1 MLFFNLHLSS
11 RPGVPILYPQS
22 EAGLPD
28 EFAHQLFQMSSML
41 PPHIR
46 EAAASGGYAV
56 GPQSRGFVFNA
67 DIVEVIKFLD
77 LGTRAEL
84 R

>member
-1 MLFFNLHLSS
+1 
-11 RPGVPILYPQS
+11 
-22 EAGLPD
+22 
-28 EFAHQLFQMSSML
+28 MSSLL

-46 EAAASGGYAV
+46 EAAGSASYTV
-56 GPQSRGFVFNA
+56 GPRSRGFVFNA

-77 LGTRAEL
+77 LGTRADL